1 MFGNLL
7 SSVGNSSSF
16 TTSTANSNNANYG
29 KLSQKWEEQ
38 RKKWKSATYNAQE
51 DAQQRQQ
58 QECDNKLPATA
69 SATTDGS
76 HNQQQEQGTTDNDSF
91 SLSDLDWDEVI
102 DYLFSD
108 RWRYHESL
116 PVAVPLGQM
125 VDILVD
131 HWTDGV

>member
-7 SSVGNSSSF
+7 SGSSS
-16 TTSTANSNNANYG
+16 SRSSKKNNAQYG
-29 KLSQKWEEQ
+29 NLSQKWEEQ
-38 RKKWKSATYNAQE
+38 RKKWKSTNDDQYKVPAVTSADDVNVEYK
-51 DAQQRQQ
+51 
-58 QECDNKLPATA
+58 DN
-69 SATTDGS
+69 
-76 HNQQQEQGTTDNDSF
+76 QEQGTTDNDSF

-131 HWTDGV
+131 HWTEGI